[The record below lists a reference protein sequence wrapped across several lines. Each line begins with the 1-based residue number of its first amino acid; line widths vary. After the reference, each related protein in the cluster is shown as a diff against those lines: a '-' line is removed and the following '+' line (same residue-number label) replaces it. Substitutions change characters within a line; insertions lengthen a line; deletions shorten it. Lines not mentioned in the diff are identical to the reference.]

1 MVFMTWVLRSK
12 GCNGPSV
19 NWSICYENRQR
30 YFEMTLIE
38 LRNVVADHV
47 QTKHGNAEFIRQIRS
62 GEQDDGPFMMGALAV
77 WAKFME
83 GLQPAPEVLA
93 DD

>member
-1 MVFMTWVLRSK
+1 
-12 GCNGPSV
+12 
-19 NWSICYENRQR
+19 
-30 YFEMTLIE
+30 MTLNE
-38 LRNVVADHV
+38 LRNVVADRV
-47 QTKHGNAEFIRQIRS
+47 EMLHGNAEFIRQIRS
-62 GEQDDGPFMMGALAV
+62 GEQDDGPFMVGAGAV

>member
-1 MVFMTWVLRSK
+1 
-12 GCNGPSV
+12 
-19 NWSICYENRQR
+19 
-30 YFEMTLIE
+30 MTLIE
-38 LRNVVADHV
+38 LRNIVADRV
-47 QTKHGNAEFIRQIRS
+47 EMTHGNEEFIRQIRD
-62 GEQDDGPFMMGALAV
+62 GEQDDGPFMSGALAV